1 MPCPKFASFGHPQKK
16 ALYCVEHVVSS
27 DSTKF
32 RYQMSPISD
41 DACLMRYQMSPIL
54 DDACLMRD
62 SHENC
67 PTFAVVSLKLWLAG
81 LLVYL
86 LVSWFVGL
94 FIGLLVFGVSAQ
106 NRAGHYTDPEGSLMM
121 CRLSH
126 SI

>member
-32 RYQMSPISD
+32 
-41 DACLMRYQMSPIL
+41 RYQMSPIL